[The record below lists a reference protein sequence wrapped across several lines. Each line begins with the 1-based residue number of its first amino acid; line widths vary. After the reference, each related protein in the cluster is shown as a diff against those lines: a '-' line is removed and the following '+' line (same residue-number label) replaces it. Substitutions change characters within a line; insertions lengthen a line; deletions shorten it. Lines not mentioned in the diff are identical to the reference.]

1 MSFYNSN
8 VSYLLKQTPHKSK
21 LQVIIIVLIII
32 LSFLVLNK
40 EVYDYKY
47 IYVMIKKENNLL
59 NLKTN
64 LFVEEQE
71 KIIKSTY
78 LEYDNS
84 LYSIK
89 NINIESSDIDYNGN
103 LYSNITFQ
111 IENNNNFKDNSY
123 VKIKLLSN
131 KQRLI
136 YKIKEIII

>member
-1 MSFYNSN
+1 MNFYNNN

-64 LFVEEQE
+64 LFAEEQE

-111 IENNNNFKDNSY
+111 IENSNNFKDNSY
-123 VKIKLLSN
+123 AKIKLLSN